1 VVLDNLTTRG
11 TLGTRSWSFNPAID
25 VIESGDYP
33 LEQSHI
39 HRLPL
44 DDIERV
50 LRLQGGV
57 FEDEDALREW
67 QARLRDSGVRVS
79 GIEDRTYFKSIY
91 TSDPDGLTIEF
102 ATRGPGFD
110 VNEDEP
116 GSEFIEVPEQ

>member
-1 VVLDNLTTRG
+1 MAEVEGFVWDEVVLDNLTTRG

-33 LEQSHI
+33 LERSHI

-57 FEDEDALREW
+57 FEDEDAL
-67 QARLRDSGVRVS
+67 QVTVV
-79 GIEDRTYFKSIY
+79 
-91 TSDPDGLTIEF
+91 PDVT
-102 ATRGPGFD
+102 
-110 VNEDEP
+110 
-116 GSEFIEVPEQ
+116 